1 MGNNGSPDPIFE
13 TDEQTY
19 VLVTLPLHS
28 LVKTQTLSQTTD
40 QVNDQDNKV
49 YFSSLEDIIKFVD
62 QANDQASDQAS
73 DQAKNIVVSLIHDK
87 IEDMLMVIFKSQP
100 IKRSELFH
108 SIGLRNHSDNRRKYL
123 DPLINYGWVEMEFPD
138 KRTSPNQRYK
148 LTKSGENLFFLI
160 VR

>member
-1 MGNNGSPDPIFE
+1 MANNGSPAPIFE

-28 LVKTQTLSQTTD
+28 LVKTQALSQTSD

-49 YFSSLEDIIKFVD
+49 YFNSLEDITEFVD
-62 QANDQASDQAS
+62 QANDQAS
-73 DQAKNIVVSLIHDK
+73 DQAKNIVVSLIHNK

-100 IKRSELFH
+100 IKRSELFN

-123 DPLINYGWVEMEFPD
+123 DPLIN
-138 KRTSPNQRYK
+138 
-148 LTKSGENLFFLI
+148 I
-160 VR
+160 VG